1 VWQASGEANAANN
14 LAYLTMALHPT
25 DKSKIAEA
33 EGLIKKAIEARSD
46 NPSFLDTL
54 GWIYYLQGKYEPACM
69 ELRKAIKGQAE
80 SADVHYHL
88 GMAEAACMRT
98 QLARWHL
105 QAAVSIS
112 KANQAR
118 GVEITA
124 QMKQTLDL
132 SQKAL
137 NLLGPEK

>member
-1 VWQASGEANAANN
+1 
-14 LAYLTMALHPT
+14 
-25 DKSKIAEA
+25 
-33 EGLIKKAIEARSD
+33 
-46 NPSFLDTL
+46 
-54 GWIYYLQGKYEPACM
+54 M
-69 ELRKAIKGQAE
+69 ELRKAVKGQVE

-105 QAAVSIS
+105 QAALSIC
-112 KANQAR
+112 KALEAR
-118 GVEITA
+118 KVEVTP